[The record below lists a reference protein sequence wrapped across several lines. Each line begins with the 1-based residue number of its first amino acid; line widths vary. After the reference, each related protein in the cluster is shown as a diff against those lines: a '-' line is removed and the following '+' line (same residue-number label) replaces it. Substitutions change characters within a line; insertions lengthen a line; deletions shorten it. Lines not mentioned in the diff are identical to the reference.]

1 MSGGARA
8 NSIHL
13 SVVFAILFAFLASG
27 QSQARVFELLQR
39 GVALLEQGRYNDAVN
54 LLEEAWEADQSVASV
69 AEHLAMAYLYAD
81 KETSK
86 AGPLAEK
93 AIALGGRASFLMD
106 HPHEKLKILNGDTA
120 AYCRGRLVIVSARIT
135 FIADVP
141 GHSFQVESSN
151 LKDLKENRIFGVERG
166 MYHIRTRDKRQ
177 FELRPRS
184 GTSAEREL
192 IMSLI
197 NAYVTH

>member
-1 MSGGARA
+1 M
-8 NSIHL
+8 HL
-13 SVVFAILFAFLASG
+13 TVVLAILFAFLARG
-27 QSQARVFELLQR
+27 QSQSRVFELLQR

-54 LLEEAWEADQSVASV
+54 LLEEAWEADQSSASV
-69 AEHLAMAYLYAD
+69 AEHLAMGYLYAD

-86 AGPLAEK
+86 AGPLAAK

-120 AYCRGRLVIVSARIT
+120 AYCRGRLVIMPTRIT
-135 FIADVP
+135 FIAEDP
-141 GHSFQVESSN
+141 RHSFQIEFSN
-151 LKDLKENRIFGVERG
+151 FKDLKANRIFGVERG

-184 GTSAEREL
+184 GTPAEREL

-197 NAYVTH
+197 KEHFTR